1 MTVRSLQ
8 AYAPQMQ
15 AEINVTPLVDVMLA
29 LVVILMI
36 TAPLAL
42 HRIPLPLGAPDG
54 AQVPRTLSLSVKS
67 TGELYLEGAGVSRA
81 QLASALAAAASSDS
95 PPVLDIKPESS
106 AIYDDLANVLALAK
120 RSGIP
125 AIRIEG
131 TRQDD

>member
-8 AYAPQMQ
+8 GYAPQMQ

-42 HRIPLPLGAPDG
+42 HRIPLPLGGSDS
-54 AQVPRTLSLSVKS
+54 QQTPRTLSLSLKS
-67 TGELYLEGAGVSRA
+67 TGELYLDGAAVSRA
-81 QLASALAAAASSDS
+81 QLASALTAAAAADS
-95 PPVLDIKPESS
+95 PPVLEIKPEAS
-106 AIYDDLANVLALAK
+106 ASYDHLAQVLSLAK
-120 RSGIP
+120 RSALP

-131 TRQDD
+131 TQ

>member
-8 AYAPQMQ
+8 AHAPQMQ

-42 HRIPLPLGAPDG
+42 HRIPLPLGTPNG
-54 AQVPRTLSLSVKS
+54 AEIPRTLSLSLKS
-67 TGELYLEGAGVSRA
+67 TGELYLEGEGVSRA
-81 QLASALAAAASSDS
+81 QLATALAAAANTDN
-95 PPVLDIKPESS
+95 PPVLNIKPESTAS
-106 AIYDDLANVLALAK
+106 YDDLANVLALAK

-131 TRQDD
+131 TQ

>member
-1 MTVRSLQ
+1 MTIRSLQ
-8 AYAPQMQ
+8 AHAPQMQ

-54 AQVPRTLSLSVKS
+54 GPTPRTMTLSLKS
-67 TGELYLEGAGVSRA
+67 TGELYLDGAGVSRA
-81 QLASALAAAASSDS
+81 QLAAALAAAASSDS
-95 PPVLDIKPESS
+95 PAVLDVKPESTAS
-106 AIYDDLANVLALAK
+106 YDNLANVLALAK

-125 AIRIEG
+125 SIRIEG
-131 TRQDD
+131 TQ